1 MDEKIYL
8 KGRREVI
15 KPMIPFM
22 LSLNQMLR
30 NRDIGTWVGA
40 PLEDDLRSRRT
51 SPLSLKL
58 TYYSVKSP
66 PWKTDDS
73 AKRLIKATYSI
84 SSVKRSMI
92 AWDKIKAVMGDANG
106 YDWGNVLIT
115 QDLDNGSQMQIYGA
129 TRAECKARLAAFL
142 TLTEAA
148 PLRPPRFS
156 DEEKPTVVNL
166 NAKPFKETT
175 RVYPAFFTII
185 NRESVLVNAEKN
197 LGKSGRRKQLTVDLW
212 TPKKPANAD
221 AIITEALKP
230 VVITTPTPTPTP
242 QGS

>member
-30 NRDIGTWVGA
+30 NRDIGTFVGA

-58 TYYSVKSP
+58 TYYSVQSP
-66 PWKTDDS
+66 PWKSNDVS
-73 AKRLIKATYSI
+73 KRLIRATYSI

-92 AWDKIKAVMGDANG
+92 DWAKIKEAMGGVNG
-106 YDWGNVLIT
+106 YDWGAVLIT
-115 QDLDNGSQMQIYGA
+115 QDLDNGSQIQIYGA
-129 TRAECKARLAAFL
+129 TRAECRARLAAFL
-142 TLTEAA
+142 TLTEAL
-148 PLRPPRFS
+148 PLRPPRFA
-156 DEEKPTVVNL
+156 DEDKPTVVNL
-166 NAKPFKETT
+166 NAKPYKETT
-175 RVYPAFFTII
+175 KVYPAFFTIV

-221 AIITEALKP
+221 DIINEALKP
-230 VVITTPTPTPTP
+230 VVLPTPTPTPTP
-242 QGS
+242 